1 MRNYDVV
8 LLDADMTLLDFERA
22 EHEALGRVLARY
34 GVEATEQLRAD
45 YLKINRALWDALARG
60 EVDQDFLVMER
71 FAALAR
77 AHSLRWDARAV
88 NRDYLNFLG
97 EEGHLLEGAE
107 AFCRTLRDGGLTLAL
122 ATNGLPAA
130 QRGRWTGTGLDRLIP
145 HIFISMELGAA
156 KPRREFFTRVFEGLA
171 LTDLSRVVMVGD
183 GLDTDILGANRAG
196 IDSIWYNPRG
206 LPLTGTAVPTHIAH
220 SYGRMVE
227 LILGG
232 DTT

>member
-1 MRNYDVV
+1 MKNYDVV

-22 EHEALGRVLARY
+22 EHEALGRVLTRY
-34 GVEATEQLRAD
+34 GVEVTGQIRAD

-60 EVDQDFLVMER
+60 EVDQDFLVVER
-71 FAALAR
+71 FGALAR
-77 AHSLRWDARAV
+77 AHGLHWDARAV

-107 AFCRTLRDGGLTLAL
+107 DFCRTLRDAGLTLAL

-156 KPRREFFTRVFEGLA
+156 KPRREFFTKIFETLS

-196 IDSIWYNPRG
+196 IDSIWYNPRE
-206 LPLTGTAVPTHIAH
+206 LPLTGSAVPTHIAAD
-220 SYGRMVE
+220 YDGMAA
-227 LILGG
+227 LILGRKA
-232 DTT
+232 T